1 MKAIHKVQKI
11 TFSGSQMKMKVD
23 GKEIVVNLT
32 KVSQIASCGTS
43 KFTRIIFENQTE
55 IIINGKFDAV
65 KMEIKRQLKN
75 EEA

>member
-1 MKAIHKVQKI
+1 MKIAEFVELGVWDADRAANFPTMI
-11 TFSGSQMKMKVD
+11 
-23 GKEIVVNLT
+23 NLA
-32 KVSQIASCGTS
+32 KVSQIASCGER

-65 KMEIKRQLKN
+65 KMEIKRQLEN

>member
-1 MKAIHKVQKI
+1 MTTTIKNIKI
-11 TFSGSQMKMKVD
+11 TK
-23 GKEIVVNLT
+23 
-32 KVSQIASCGTS
+32 
-43 KFTRIIFENQTE
+43 IIFENQTE